1 MNLRWITLFATIA
14 EEGSFTRAATKLN
27 IAQPWLSAQ
36 LRKLEY
42 ELGVQLLIREN
53 VGVKVTEA
61 GERLLPHARQMAE
74 SARLFR
80 ETARSLSDT
89 HSRVVKLGCH
99 IPIIDMPVLK
109 AISMNFAERYS
120 NFELNTITQG
130 PVELVKALD
139 ECRIDLA
146 LLPGEPIEAGP
157 ELEYC
162 VLGSA
167 QVYLLMP
174 KKRKVNAIAALK
186 GETVGIPPREW
197 GADLHQRLGKVLE
210 EAGLV
215 PVEVP
220 EYDRRAIEHGVT
232 ARSELAALAL
242 DENDLASL
250 DPGIHALRLEGLSTE
265 HRLCRVSGRELSRA
279 AERFWIMCNRS
290 AEADAAAVEEA
301 AHP

>member
-42 ELGVQLLIREN
+42 ELGVQLLVREN

-61 GERLLPHARQMAE
+61 GKRLLPHAAQLAE

-89 HSRVVKLGCH
+89 RARVAKLGCH
-99 IPIIDMPVLK
+99 IPIIDLPVLK
-109 AISMNFAERYS
+109 AITLHFADRYS
-120 NFELNTITQG
+120 NFELNTVTEKPADLI
-130 PVELVKALD
+130 KALE

-146 LLPGEPIEAGP
+146 LLPADPSLAEQEIET
-157 ELEYC
+157 C
-162 VLGSA
+162 SLGFS

-174 KKRKVNAIAALK
+174 KERKVVDLKFLK

-197 GADLHQRLGKVLE
+197 GLELYANLSRLFE
-210 EAGLV
+210 DAGLV
-215 PVEVP
+215 PDQVP
-220 EYDRRAIEHGVT
+220 EYDRRAIEHGVV
-232 ARSELAALAL
+232 ARGELAALAL
-242 DENDLASL
+242 DEKDLASL
-250 DPGIHALRLEGLSTE
+250 DPKIFALCLDGLAVE
-265 HRLCRVSGRELSRA
+265 HFLCRVADRDLGRA
-279 AERFWIMCNRS
+279 AERFWALSNRS
-290 AEADAAAVEEA
+290 SEGAAS
-301 AHP
+301 